1 MCHDSTSQLAF
12 VDSSAAIYPGQN
24 QWTRGCG
31 VGNQPNLPARPLFFP
46 ASIPNERT
54 SFETGQATNGP
65 WEGELYY
72 LSIAETENPSYISTL
87 PLFSCTAVFFLLH
100 FTVSPSF
107 PISVVYLLPGT
118 FVGIEKKGVEPG
130 GQPSWVWHTISTS
143 IRARSLDAKHARRIL
158 RIIMI
163 L

>member
-87 PLFSCTAVFFLLH
+87 PLFSCTAVFFC
-100 FTVSPSF
+100 FTLRYPPRFRYPLSIYFRGHSLASRRKELNREASHHGSG
-107 PISVVYLLPGT
+107 IQYLPQFEQDLWM
-118 FVGIEKKGVEPG
+118 
-130 GQPSWVWHTISTS
+130 QSMQ
-143 IRARSLDAKHARRIL
+143 DASCGL
-158 RIIMI
+158 
-163 L
+163 